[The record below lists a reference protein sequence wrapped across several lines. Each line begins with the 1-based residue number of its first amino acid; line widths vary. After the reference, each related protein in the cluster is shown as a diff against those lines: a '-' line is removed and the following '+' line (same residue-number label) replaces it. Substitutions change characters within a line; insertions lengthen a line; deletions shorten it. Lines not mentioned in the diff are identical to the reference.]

1 MAGDPIQTFAR
12 RYVYIMMNKDDDSYL
27 YDDKTL
33 DAALAQL
40 DVDNPATVAAL
51 QAACVAGMRKALPGT
66 GPEDDASHNQYVPDI
81 IRNYKNHKASA
92 AKLNPAIR
100 KGAYATVI
108 SGMFKGR
115 SGVIT
120 QVHPGGQ
127 VVTLKTRED
136 PYLYVDPA
144 TLEVSSAGNIPDSA
158 ASRTRPR

>member
-1 MAGDPIQTFAR
+1 MAGDPIQTFAK
-12 RYVYIMMNKDDDSYL
+12 RYVYIMMNKDDDAYL

-81 IRNYKNHKASA
+81 IRNYKSHRASA
-92 AKLNPAIR
+92 AKLNPAIK

-108 SGMFKGR
+108 SGKFKGV

-120 QVHPGGQ
+120 RILPGGDT
-127 VVTLKTRED
+127 VSLKTPQD
-136 PYLYVDPA
+136 PYMYVDPA
-144 TLEVSSAGNIPDSA
+144 RLEVSSTGNIPDSA